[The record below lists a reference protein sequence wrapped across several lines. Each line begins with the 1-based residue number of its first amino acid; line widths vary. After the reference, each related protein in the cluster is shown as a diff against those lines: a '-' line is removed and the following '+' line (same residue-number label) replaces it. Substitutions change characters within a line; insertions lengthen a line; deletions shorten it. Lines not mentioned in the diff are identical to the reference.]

1 MNLFKKFIFGAASL
15 VMLAGCNDDINT
27 DNPGNGTIPG
37 EDMPSVYL
45 GVNFQMPG
53 MGSTRSY
60 TDGDDTSNNGTE
72 VGTEVENNVNEV
84 LLILTRRDY
93 GFIGASTVLRDNI
106 YKHQGQQPN
115 VGSYHATAK
124 FNKTELNNYYSD
136 TNNFSDQICVFVIAN
151 PTGGMV
157 EKLAT
162 TNYGDREWINTPWNV
177 NVHGSQTE
185 GAIWSATNG
194 GSFLMSNSQIAIRQ
208 IPQQMSAWDNY
219 TTEDKC
225 FNLSEINGN
234 AGAIGTIDNSAGNVT
249 TPRGPV
255 KVERAAAR
263 FDFRDGSPANTDP
276 NTYPVVY
283 LQNTDGSQGA
293 KLIDIKLN
301 KMALVNMGKT
311 FYYIKRVSNNGL
323 NTGWNIPDN
332 NEGWQLCGA
341 EKPWYTLQS
350 DGSLDRNKPG
360 NYVVDYFAQEK
371 NNGIKG
377 NFTNYFNYAFFDN
390 DGTLNNGNF
399 NTADQRWYVSEISDV
414 LTNGSPDNWENN
426 GSKGTYKVWRYL
438 TENVTPGIDN
448 QTNGVST
455 AVVFKGKMLASND
468 LKTDLSTLTEG
479 TAEYRNAKYLN
490 DLIDAVNSKD
500 ASLGDSYK
508 APILYSYAGSLYCT
522 WQNVYDAAIS
532 ASFSYTTGPDG
543 KIIPDWNRTNSL
555 YKAVFG
561 SGLTGYKLLDADGK
575 VLYADGSDTD
585 LDKTSANYCWQ
596 MWNQANKPDNGDVL
610 TTFKK
615 AVTDAGFTLY
625 QRSEDNRE
633 GWGYYCYYY
642 YWNRHN
648 DNGKN
653 GIMGPMEFAVVRNN
667 VYKLAVTHIARLGH
681 PRISQNDPDS
691 PKPDT
696 PDESSD
702 IYLTVDAEVVP
713 WTVRVNDIVFD

>member
-1 MNLFKKFIFGAASL
+1 MNLFRKFFFGTATLAL
-15 VMLAGCNDDINT
+15 LAGCSDDISNAGQNNGST
-27 DNPGNGTIPG
+27 GN
-37 EDMPSVYL
+37 EDGPSVYL

-53 MGSTRSY
+53 MGSTRSF
-60 TDGDDTSNNGTE
+60 TDGDNTSNNGTE
-72 VGTEVENNVNEV
+72 VGTDVENNVNEV
-84 LLILTRRDY
+84 LLVLARRDY
-93 GFIGASTVLRDNI
+93 GFIGAASVMRDNI
-106 YKHQGQQPN
+106 YKHQAQQPN
-115 VGSYHATAK
+115 AGSYHATAK
-124 FNKTELNNYYSD
+124 FNKTELSQYYSD
-136 TNNFSDQICVFVIAN
+136 AANFNKEICVFVIAN

-157 EKLAT
+157 DRLAT
-162 TNYGDREWINTPWNV
+162 AAYGDTEWINTPWTVSVEGN
-177 NVHGSQTE
+177 QTE
-185 GAIWSATNG
+185 GAIWSSTNG
-194 GSFLMSNSQIAIRQ
+194 GNFLMTNSQIAVRE
-208 IPQQMSAWDNY
+208 IPQQMSAWDSY
-219 TTEDKC
+219 TSEDKC
-225 FNLSEINGN
+225 FNLSEINGV
-234 AGAIGTIDNSAGNVT
+234 AGALGTIDNSAANAS
-249 TPRGPV
+249 RGPV
-255 KVERAAAR
+255 KVERATAR
-263 FDFRDGSPANTDP
+263 FDFRDGSPANTDA

-283 LQNTDGSQGA
+283 IQNPDGSQGA

-311 FYYIKRVSNNGL
+311 FYYLKRVSNNGL
-323 NTGWNIPDN
+323 NDGWNAAGSTN
-332 NEGWQLCGA
+332 GWALCGA
-341 EKPWYTLQS
+341 EKPWYTLQT
-350 DGSLDRNKPG
+350 DGSLDQNRPG
-360 NYVVDYFAQEK
+360 NYIVDYFAQQK
-371 NNGIKG
+371 NAGISE
-377 NFTNYFNYAFFDN
+377 NFSTYFNYAFFDN

-414 LTNGSPDNWENN
+414 LSNGNPDNWDNN
-426 GSKGTYKVWRYL
+426 GNKGTYKVWRYL
-438 TENVTPGIDN
+438 TENVAPGIEN
-448 QTNGVST
+448 QVNGIST

-468 LKTDLSTLTEG
+468 LKTDLTNLTEG

-490 DLIDAVNSKD
+490 DLINAVNSKD

-522 WQNVYDAAIS
+522 WQNVYDAAVS

-561 SGLTGYKLLDADGK
+561 NGLTGYKLVDSDGK
-575 VLYADGSDTD
+575 VIYNDGDEKD
-585 LDKTSANYCWQ
+585 LDQNSANYCWQ
-596 MWNQANKPDNGDVL
+596 MWNQANKPDNGEIL
-610 TTFKK
+610 AKYKK
-615 AVTDAGFTLY
+615 AVTDAGFTIY

-633 GWGYYCYYY
+633 GCGYYCYYY

-702 IYLTVDAEVVP
+702 IYFTVDAEVVP
-713 WTVRVNDIVFD
+713 WTVRVNDIVFE